1 MLSIKFEKDSQLAK
15 KKVLTSWVEAHS
27 LFQISRQS
35 NKEWILRN
43 SSNHTISRYKFIMQ
57 KNNDVV
63 FLHDVNSSSNYKYLI
78 INSTSAYRSIYLDCE
93 CNEHFLNGFW
103 MDQCTSTSI
112 ISIGPHANYFYVYII
127 VVLIIISVL
136 SHLCLAIL
144 RRKKKRIKRE
154 TDSNRTPGLKM
165 SPLINK
171 LDTHDQILDFNNFKK
186 EVCIGRGGFGTV
198 NLCSIPPDF
207 NRKFVVKLLDS
218 VPSKEVLKALCL

>member
-1 MLSIKFEKDSQLAK
+1 MLYFKFEKDSQLAK
-15 KKVLTSWVEAHS
+15 KKILTTWKDTDG
-27 LFQISRQS
+27 LFQISKYS
-35 NKEWILRN
+35 DKEWFLRN
-43 SSNHTISRYKFIMQ
+43 SSQHTISSYKFIMQ

-63 FLHDVNSSSNYKYLI
+63 FLHDFNSSSNYKYLI
-78 INSTSAYRSIYLDCE
+78 INSNSAYRSIYFHCDDCY
-93 CNEHFLNGFW
+93 EHFLNGFW
-103 MDQCTSTSI
+103 IYVCTTKSI
-112 ISIGPHANYFYVYII
+112 ISIDPHAKYFYVYII

-136 SHLCLAIL
+136 SHLCLAFL
-144 RRKKKRIKRE
+144 RRKRLRHE
-154 TDSNRTPGLKM
+154 TDLKRKTSLKM

-171 LDTHDQILDFNNFKK
+171 EDTHDQILDFNNFKK

>member
-1 MLSIKFEKDSQLAK
+1 MLKNFSIKFEKDSQLAK
-15 KKVLTSWVEAHS
+15 KKVLTSWVEADG

-35 NKEWILRN
+35 NKEWILKN

-57 KNNDVV
+57 KNNVV
-63 FLHDVNSSSNYKYLI
+63 FLHNFNSSSNYKYLI
-78 INSTSAYRSIYLDCE
+78 INSSSAYRSIYFNCDDCY
-93 CNEHFLNGFW
+93 EHFLNGFW

-112 ISIGPHANYFYVYII
+112 ISIYPHANYFYVYII
-127 VVLIIISVL
+127 VVLIIISLL

-144 RRKKKRIKRE
+144 RRKKKRLKRE

-186 EVCIGRGGFGTV
+186 EVCIGRGGFVPV

-207 NRKFVVKLLDS
+207 NRKFVVKL
-218 VPSKEVLKALCL
+218 